1 MVIAL
6 TTAEFAQVASTA
18 FAAIATLVALLTVI
32 RAERDRWDRRLP
44 DFQVEPLRDMVADEA
59 RLTIVNYGGP
69 AREVQIAGVEGE
81 FGYFGVVPPT
91 GQWRSGESRTIILS
105 MPARPASD
113 VEATTVIIARD
124 LRLRY
129 TIATTAGGN
138 RERWKIGK
146 RTKMSA
152 ERVFAHFFPEAPG
165 PLDVPKSPVHMELAD
180 RAW

>member
-1 MVIAL
+1 VVVAL
-6 TTAEFAQVASTA
+6 TTAEFAQLASTA
-18 FAAIATLVALLTVI
+18 FAALAAFAALLTVI

-91 GQWRSGESRTIILS
+91 GQWRSGESRTITLS
-105 MPARPASD
+105 MPAWSTSD
-113 VEATTVIIARD
+113 LEANTIIIARD

-129 TIATTAGGN
+129 IVATTAGGN
-138 RERWKIGK
+138 RERWKIRK

-152 ERVFAHFFPEAPG
+152 ERVFAHFFPGTPG
-165 PLDVPKSPVHMELAD
+165 PVDVPKSPVHMALAD

>member
-1 MVIAL
+1 MITAL
-6 TTAEFAQVASTA
+6 TTAEWAQLAGTA
-18 FAAIATLVALLTVI
+18 FTAIAASAALLTVI

-44 DFQVEPLRDMVADEA
+44 DFQVEPLRDIVADDA

-69 AREVQIAGVEGE
+69 AREVHVVGVEGE

-91 GQWRSGESRTIILS
+91 GQWRSGESRTITLS
-105 MPARPASD
+105 MPTRPTAHM
-113 VEATTVIIARD
+113 EANTVVIARD

-138 RERWKIGK
+138 RERWRIGK
-146 RTKMSA
+146 RTKISV

-165 PLDVPKSPVHMELAD
+165 PLDVPKSPVHMELTD